1 MEKED
6 SLIELKDITKSY
18 RKNLVLDNISLKISK
33 GSVFG
38 LIGRSGCG
46 KTTLLNIMIGFI
58 KPNKGTVFFNNKN
71 ILKDMS
77 NVEQLFGFAA
87 QDLSFYDTLTVKE
100 NLEYFGRLYYLNK
113 ADIDKKVNEL
123 IKLVELD
130 TSRNKLANELS
141 SGMKRRLDIACSL
154 IHNPKVL
161 LLDEPTQDLD
171 PLLRREIINLIH
183 KINENGTTVIIT
195 THLLGEIDHLC
206 DQIAILNNGKV
217 AKINSPAELS
227 DDIIRNKMITIETA
241 SRKYSSISEKIKR
254 LSFVD
259 HIIEAENRLIIHTP
273 QPQKTLD
280 RVIKIVKSSKDQLSF
295 VQLSKP
301 SLDDVFESIIME
313 SKNELK

>member
-58 KPNKGTVFFNNKN
+58 KPNKGNVFFNNKN